1 MSQSKVVSYFDQV
14 VNFDDNPVPLGP
26 FTTPPDRLLKGDPS
40 QAIATYAS
48 GEEGR
53 LIAGL
58 WESEPG
64 KWKAVA
70 ERQEFCYIISGK
82 VIISDVKGQSR
93 LYSAGE
99 SFMLPYGFDGY
110 WEVLETCQKY
120 YVILQD

>member
-1 MSQSKVVSYFDQV
+1 MSQLKKISYLDEV
-14 VNFDDNPVPLGP
+14 VNFEENPVDLGP
-26 FTTPPDRLLKGDPS
+26 FITPAERLLKGNPS

-48 GEEGR
+48 GEDGR
-53 LIAGL
+53 FIAGL

-70 ERQEFCYIISGK
+70 ERQEFCYIIRGQ
-82 VIISDVKGQSR
+82 VIISDTKGQQQV
-93 LYSAGE
+93 YSAGQ